1 MSENE
6 QNQNFDRIEPIAL
19 ESEMKKSYIEYA
31 MSVIIAR
38 ALPDVRD
45 GLKPVHRR
53 ILYSMSELGLEANKP
68 YKKSAR
74 ITGDTMGKYHPHGNS
89 SIYDAMVR
97 MAQDFSMRYPLV
109 DGHGNFGSMDGFDAA
124 AERYTEA
131 RLSRLSM
138 EMLTDIDK
146 NTVDFTPNYMNDA
159 NEPTVLPSRFPNLL
173 VNGSAGIAV
182 GMATNIPPH
191 NLNEC
196 CNALLHIIDNR
207 MSDTETDITDLLDIV
222 TGPDF
227 PTGGT
232 ILGTSGIRQAY
243 LTGRGRVVMRAKTEI
258 EVMPNGRERIIVTEV
273 PYQCNKSR
281 LLERIGELVADKKIE
296 GLSEIVDETNR
307 KGVRIVFN
315 VKKDANANVVLNQL
329 YKHSGLQESFGV
341 IMLALVDNK
350 PRLLNLQ
357 QILEHYL
364 DHQVD
369 VVTRRTQFDLDKALK
384 RQHILEGLLIAQ
396 DNIDEVIKI
405 IRASKDTASAK
416 ANLAERFGLSDEQTE
431 AIVQMRLR
439 ALTGLEKDKLLA
451 EYAELKAL
459 IEELTALLNDGK
471 LLLARIR
478 EELAVLQTKFA
489 DKRRTEIVLDEG
501 EINIEDLIE
510 EEMSVITFSYMDYV
524 KRIPLST
531 YRAQNRGGKGVMGM
545 QIREEDFV
553 KDLVVASTHDYI
565 LYFTNMGRVFQTKA
579 YEIPEAGRAARGRAI
594 VNMLNLYEREK
605 IAAVMSVKEFDE
617 NEYVMFVTRSGIVKK
632 TPLASFARKQ
642 ARGLIAISFKEDDE
656 LVSVIRTDGNQ
667 EIFIAT
673 RHGQG
678 VRFNEADVR
687 SMGRQAAGVRGI
699 RLGAGDEVVAA
710 DTIGDECKLLFA
722 TEWGFGKCTPCA
734 EFTAQKRGGKG
745 VKIYKITTKTG
756 QVVGV
761 RKVVPG
767 DELIII
773 NSEGTVIR
781 MHIDKIST
789 TKRIAQGVKLINLED
804 GVKVVSMAKIDRE
817 EPEEGTEQE

>member
-1 MSENE
+1 MSEHE

>member
-1 MSENE
+1 MSEQE
-6 QNQNFDRIEPIAL
+6 QNQNFDKIQPIAL

-53 ILYSMSELGLEANKP
+53 ILYSMSELGLESNKP

-74 ITGDTMGKYHPHGNS
+74 ITGDTMGKYHPHGNA

-159 NEPTVLPSRFPNLL
+159 NEPTVLPARFPNLL

-191 NLNEC
+191 NLGEC
-196 CNALLHIIDNR
+196 CDALLHIIDNR
-207 MSDTETDITDLLDIV
+207 TNDVETDITALLDIV

-232 ILGTSGIRQAY
+232 ILGTTGIRQAY

-258 EVMPNGRERIIVTEV
+258 EVLPNGRERIIVTEV

-364 DHQVD
+364 DHQID
-369 VVTRRTQFDLDKALK
+369 VVTRRTQFDLDKALR

-405 IRASKDTASAK
+405 IRASKDTANAK
-416 ANLAERFGLSDEQTE
+416 ANLAERFGLTDEQTE

-510 EEMSVITFSYMDYV
+510 EELSVITFSYMDYV

-553 KDLVVASTHDYI
+553 KDLVVASTHDYV

-579 YEIPEAGRAARGRAI
+579 YEIPEAGRTARGRAI

-605 IAAVMSVKEFDE
+605 IAAVMAVREFDE
-617 NEYVMFVTRSGIVKK
+617 NEFVMFVTRKGIVKK
-632 TPLASFARKQ
+632 TSLASFARKQ
-642 ARGLIAISFKEDDE
+642 ARGLIAINFKEDDE

-687 SMGRQAAGVRGI
+687 PMGRQASGVIGI
-699 RLGAGDEVVAA
+699 RLGTDDEVVAA

-722 TEWGFGKCTPCA
+722 TELGFGKSTPCK
-734 EFTAQKRGGKG
+734 EFTAHKRGGKG
-745 VKIYKITTKTG
+745 VKIYKITNKTG
-756 QVVGV
+756 KVIGV

-789 TKRIAQGVKLINLED
+789 TGRVAQGVKLINLED
-804 GVKVVSMAKIDRE
+804 GVKVVSMAKIDKE
-817 EPEEGTEQE
+817 EQEEQES